1 MNKRYAS
8 ILALG
13 VVSGAAW
20 AQQANTEVRTPYAP
34 VERRGHSTAPVAS
47 DRAILW
53 SDDFGTPSNW
63 VLSNEPDGFVGVDWE
78 IGIGL
83 ESTGQYGTPAI
94 QSTTADNG
102 YAMVCSDCGGNEDG
116 AEYEKCNLTTANSLD
131 FNDKPYLILEFQT
144 QYRRFSN
151 EQCYVSI
158 STDGVN
164 FPQPPS
170 DTATVDLPN
179 GLYPV
184 WFDGEL
190 TNGIS
195 PGNPTVKRINIS
207 SAAGLQSQVWVRFYW
222 YGIWGYAWYV
232 DDVNIFEQYNYDTGL
247 ESAYYSH
254 TGSGDEYGRVPS
266 AQLSNSINVGG
277 TVTNFGVNLQTGVV
291 LNVETRDGS
300 NAVVLSHASAA
311 FDLDPET
318 SNFIDEEVSITGPW
332 PVGLYTTRTWI
343 TSADQALDEDA
354 LNDTIVRVFE
364 VTEDATGI
372 YSLDGEGVYP
382 VATLSSIGTN
392 SFTDNTDGVFCFTNY
407 VAEQNF
413 TVYGLW
419 AGIQS
424 TSVVD
429 ALMIASVHDS
439 SNVVWDAD
447 QTPSDGDVSQPFVTG
462 NDYFLTQADIDAGF
476 AVMPFSSS
484 FTMEPGF
491 GYLAGVELFSN
502 GGATNVRI
510 LDDNTV
516 PQTTWG
522 SCIHLPAGDN
532 PGTFSNGNA
541 FLLRLL
547 LDPIIADGIEDREEL
562 EGVNV
567 FPNPTNGLVNVMF
580 AIPGAYTVELIN
592 TLGEQVATHRLN
604 GTNTVDLSGLA
615 KGVYSVRISNTE
627 KATVKRISLN

>member
-13 VVSGAAW
+13 VVSGATW
-20 AQQANTEVRTPYAP
+20 AQQANREVRTPSAP
-34 VERRGHSTAPVAS
+34 VERRGHITAPVAS

-53 SDDFGTPSNW
+53 SDDFGTPANW
-63 VLSNEPDGFVGVDWE
+63 TISNEPDAFPGVTWQVGT
-78 IGIGL
+78 GL

-116 AEYEKCNLTTANSLD
+116 DQYELCNLTTTNSLD
-131 FNDKPYLILEFQT
+131 FSDKPYLILEFQT
-144 QYRRFSN
+144 QYRRFTN

-170 DTATVDLPN
+170 DTATIDLPT

-207 SAAGLQSQVWVRFYW
+207 AAAGMQGQVWVRFFW

-247 ESAYYSH
+247 ESAYVSH

-277 TVTNFGVNLQTGVV
+277 TVTNFGVNPQTNVI
-291 LNVETRDGS
+291 LNAETRDAS
-300 NAVVLSHASAA
+300 NTVVLSHQSAA
-311 FDLDPET
+311 FDLAPEA
-318 SNFIDEEVSITGPW
+318 SNFVDDEVSITGPW
-332 PVGLYTTRTWI
+332 PTGLYTTKTWV
-343 TSADQALDEDA
+343 TSADQAIDEDI
-354 LNDTIVRVFE
+354 LNDTLVRVFE
-364 VTEDATGI
+364 VTADADGI

-382 VATLSSIGTN
+382 NVTLSSIGTN
-392 SFTDNTDGVFCFTNY
+392 SFTDNTDGVYCLTNY
-407 VAEQNF
+407 VADQNF
-413 TVYGLW
+413 MAYGVW
-419 AGIQS
+419 VGIQS
-424 TSVVD
+424 TSVAE

-439 SNVVWDAD
+439 ANVVWDAD
-447 QTPSDGDVSQPFVTG
+447 QTPADGDVSQPYVTS

-476 AVMPFSSS
+476 AVIPFNEGVQL
-484 FTMEPGF
+484 EPGI
-491 GYLAGVELFSN
+491 GYMAGVQLFSN
-502 GGATNVRI
+502 AGATNVRV

-516 PQTTWG
+516 PQTAWG
-522 SCIHLPAGDN
+522 SAIYLPDGDN

-541 FLLRLL
+541 FLIRLL
-547 LDPIIADGIEDREEL
+547 LNPTVGMEEREEL
-562 EGVNV
+562 AGVSV
-567 FPNPTNGLVNVMF
+567 FPNPTNGLVNVTF
-580 AIPGAYTVELIN
+580 TVPGAYTVQLIN
-592 TLGEQVATHRLN
+592 GLGEQVATYRLN
-604 GTNTVDLSGLA
+604 GNSNVDLSGLA

-627 KATVKRISLN
+627 KTTVKRIAVN